1 LEEKLMKTLTRLLLP
16 ALSLFFATSIFASEI
31 TLKNG
36 DRVSGKIVEESDA
49 AVVLETDYAGTIKIS
64 RTHIKEI
71 ADETAV
77 AVRSSEKE
85 IVTDSASG
93 PSASEA
99 KNESATLEKAKTS
112 LAAAPKNAAP
122 APAAIAPPKAPK
134 RLFGGKY
141 LGIMEGWEGNANVGF
156 SYNSGNSTNTTMA
169 TGLRAVKSGGRDNL
183 TIYAR
188 SLWNSNHGTGR
199 MVTTQ
204 NAFWGGARYDRD
216 INDRMFS
223 FISYDFERD
232 RPQKL
237 SFRSVAGGGIGRHW
251 IKGEDTQ
258 MDVLLGGAW
267 NRTWKTNGENT
278 DTPEMING
286 VTLKHKFHE
295 RMKVQNTF
303 TFYQNITD
311 MSEYRFIF
319 DTTLSTDVTK
329 RVGVFFTVGN
339 RYNNDPFGSSKKND
353 FLFTTGMKWNF
364 GKKK

>member
-1 LEEKLMKTLTRLLLP
+1 MKTVLRLTLP
-16 ALSLFFATSIFASEI
+16 TIFLFLATSIFASEI

-36 DRVSGKIVEESDA
+36 DRVSGKIVEESDG
-49 AVVLETDYAGTIKIS
+49 AVVLETEYAGTIKIAK
-64 RTHIKEI
+64 THIKEI
-71 ADETAV
+71 AEESSAPTAKAVDREV
-77 AVRSSEKE
+77 AAVNK
-85 IVTDSASG
+85 TG
-93 PSASEA
+93 PSPSE
-99 KNESATLEKAKTS
+99 NVSNGDVEKSKSS
-112 LAAAPKNAAP
+112 LAAAPKNVAP
-122 APAAIAPPKAPK
+122 VSAPIGPPKPMK

-141 LGIMEGWEGNANVGF
+141 IGILDGWEGNGNIGL
-156 SYNSGNSTNTTMA
+156 SYTSGNSANTTMT
-169 TGLRAVKSGGRDNL
+169 TGLRAVKTGHRDNL
-183 TIYAR
+183 TVYAR
-188 SLWNSNHGTGR
+188 SLWNTNRGGSEH
-199 MVTTQ
+199 VTTQ

-237 SFRSVAGGGIGRHW
+237 NFRSVAGGGIGRHW

-258 MDVLLGGAW
+258 MDVLLGAAW
-267 NRTWKTNGENT
+267 NRTWIKNGQNT
-278 DTPEMING
+278 DSPEMING
-286 VTLKHKFHE
+286 VTLKHKFHD

-303 TFYQNITD
+303 TFYQNVTD
-311 MSEYRFIF
+311 FSEYRFIF

-339 RYNNDPFGSSKKND
+339 RYNNDPVGISKKND

>member
-1 LEEKLMKTLTRLLLP
+1 MLP
-16 ALSLFFATSIFASEI
+16 AIFLLFVTTISASEI

-36 DRVSGKIVEESDA
+36 DRVSGKIVEELDGT
-49 AVVLETDYAGTIKIS
+49 VVLETVYAGTIKIA
-64 RTHIKEI
+64 REHIKSI
-71 ADETAV
+71 GGETKAAV
-77 AVRSSEKE
+77 ASLEKQPLSA
-85 IVTDSASG
+85 SASG
-93 PSASEA
+93 PSPVANSTVTTSE
-99 KNESATLEKAKTS
+99 KTKTP
-112 LAAAPKNAAP
+112 LAATPKNVPVTPAAP
-122 APAAIAPPKAPK
+122 APPKAMK

-141 LGIMEGWEGNANVGF
+141 MGIMDGWDGNANIGF
-156 SYNSGNSTNTTMA
+156 SYTSGNSENTTMT
-169 TGLRAVKSGGRDNL
+169 TGLRAVKSGHRDNL
-183 TIYAR
+183 TVYAR
-188 SLWNSNHGTGR
+188 SLWNTNRRGDR
-199 MVTTQ
+199 AITTQ

-216 INDRMFS
+216 INDRMFT

-237 SFRSVAGGGIGRHW
+237 NFRSVAGGGIGRHW

-267 NRTWKTNGENT
+267 NRTWKKDGDNT
-278 DTPEMING
+278 DSPEMING

-295 RMKVQNTF
+295 RMKIQNTF
-303 TFYQNITD
+303 TFYQNVTD
-311 MSEYRFIF
+311 ISEYRFIF

-339 RYNNDPFGSSKKND
+339 RYNNDPFGTSKKND